1 MIQQLKMLAIAAK
14 NNALSLASLL
24 FCFFYKTPRCGMH
37 FLVDRNTIWGG
48 WRIFL
53 VGLSDIF
60 GPMFS
65 DCCSLE
71 M

>member
-1 MIQQLKMLAIAAK
+1 
-14 NNALSLASLL
+14 
-24 FCFFYKTPRCGMH
+24 
-37 FLVDRNTIWGG
+37 
-48 WRIFL
+48 L

-71 M
+71 MWDWRHARFGVSTVMRT